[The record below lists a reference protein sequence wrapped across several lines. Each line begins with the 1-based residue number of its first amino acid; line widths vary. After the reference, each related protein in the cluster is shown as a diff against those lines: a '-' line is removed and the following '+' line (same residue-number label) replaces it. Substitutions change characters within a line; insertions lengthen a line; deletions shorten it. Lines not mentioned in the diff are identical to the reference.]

1 MLKVTYDREVD
12 ALYVT
17 LCEAPWAHT
26 RSLSESRNVDYSAD
40 GTPIGVELLHAS
52 KGIDLT
58 DLPRASEIGDA
69 LRDSF
74 RVFA

>member
-1 MLKVTYDREVD
+1 MLKVAYDREVD

-17 LCEAPWAHT
+17 LCEAQWAYT
-26 RSLSESRNVDYSAD
+26 TSLSELRNVDYSAD

-52 KGIDLT
+52 KGIDPT
-58 DLPRASEIGDA
+58 DLPRAREIGDA